1 MIEVRNLT
9 MKYSS
14 GKGIFDLDFAVK
26 EGEVMGYLGPNG
38 AGKTTTIRVLLGF
51 MYQDR
56 GVAKIDNMDCWKDAP
71 KIQRRLGYIPGEIA
85 FLDGM
90 SGDEFLRFIQNMRG
104 TRNLSRQK
112 ELLEM
117 FELNPKGKI
126 KKFSKGM
133 KQKLGIITA
142 FMHNPDVLILDEP
155 TSGLDPLMQNRFTEL
170 INSEKANG
178 KTILMSSHM
187 FEEIEKTC
195 DSVLIIKEGRIVKQ
209 SSVQA
214 LKATQRKAFILKT
227 DEADKLIQM
236 FKATKFEIGNIT
248 NDSIEVFVTGDD
260 TDKFIKII
268 SNYKIL
274 NLDLKQQTLDDI
286 FMQFYSKEEK

>member
-1 MIEVRNLT
+1 
-9 MKYSS
+9 
-14 GKGIFDLDFAVK
+14 
-26 EGEVMGYLGPNG
+26 
-38 AGKTTTIRVLLGF
+38 
-51 MYQDR
+51 
-56 GVAKIDNMDCWKDAP
+56 
-71 KIQRRLGYIPGEIA
+71 
-85 FLDGM
+85 
-90 SGDEFLRFIQNMRG
+90 
-104 TRNLSRQK
+104 
-112 ELLEM
+112 M

-170 INSEKANG
+170 INAEKAKG

-214 LKATQRKAFILKT
+214 LKATQRKEFIIKT
-227 DEADKLIQM
+227 DEADKLVQM
-236 FKATKFEIGNIT
+236 FKATKFEMGNIL
-248 NDSIEVFVTGDD
+248 NDSIEVFVSGDD

-268 SNYKIL
+268 SSYKIL